1 MKKTINLAAVIIAII
16 ASVSISSCTSVTQ
29 GEVALKVYE
38 LGDKKGEIEVLGPGR
53 YANHWFGYY
62 SYKHFPTT
70 LQQWSWTADEEGS
83 EDNQEITY
91 QAEGEKV
98 SADIGIEFE
107 FPKTDAEIIAFYR
120 KYRKSPQEFI
130 DLYLRK
136 DVRSAFNKVVESLPI
151 EVVYSTGKDSIRQ
164 VVQNIVAEKYAKDGV
179 IISEITYLSN
189 VRLSQKVTDAITAK
203 LEAKQKAEMR
213 DNEVAEAEAE
223 AEARKK
229 AAAAEGEAQR
239 LIKEAQGRAEAMDI
253 EGKALARNPQVIR
266 LKELEMQTTLA
277 KSAAGWQYVNLS
289 ASQAGQLLNLGKG
302 K

>member
-1 MKKTINLAAVIIAII
+1 MKKTNIKTAVIAVIAIFLM
-16 ASVSISSCTSVTQ
+16 SSCTYVRQ

-38 LGDKKGEIEVLGPGR
+38 LGEKKGQIEVLGPGR
-53 YANHWFGYY
+53 YAKHWFGYF

-70 LQQWSWTADEEGS
+70 LQQWSWTANEEEGS
-83 EDNQEITY
+83 RGNEEITY

-98 SADIGIEFE
+98 SADVGIEFE
-107 FPKTDAEIIAFYR
+107 FPKSNEEIIAFYK
-120 KYRKSPQEFI
+120 KYRKTPQEFI

-151 EVVYSTGKDSIRQ
+151 EVVYSSGKDSIRQ
-164 VVQNIVAEKYAKDGV
+164 QVQNIMSEKYAKDGIV
-179 IISEITYLSN
+179 ISEITYLSN
-189 VRLSQKVTDAITAK
+189 VRLSDKVRDAITAK

-213 DNEVAEAEAE
+213 ENEVAEAE

-239 LIKEAQGRAEAMDI
+239 LVKEAEGRAKAMDI
-253 EGKALARNPQVIR
+253 EGKALARNPQVLK

-289 ASQAGQLLNLGKG
+289 AEQSGQLLNLGSK
-302 K
+302 